1 MMRVFKAEEEND
13 AELAAS
19 LVIERQPSEEMF
31 QKQIKNIQ
39 WLQTLQEEMQ
49 NKEDLD
55 EDMMYDEEE
64 MNMDI

>member
-31 QKQIKNIQ
+31 
-39 WLQTLQEEMQ
+39 
-49 NKEDLD
+49 
-55 EDMMYDEEE
+55 
-64 MNMDI
+64 